1 MPLISIEKLDH
12 DTDTRLAVWRIT
24 EDVDELFSI
33 VHFTE
38 TEKADFIRFYKSP
51 SRQKEI
57 LAVRVLLEVLFSAG
71 VKLSHDANGCP
82 FLSNGYNISITHT
95 KDFAA
100 VIVSKTYRV
109 SVDMEFI
116 SARVLKVKEKFLRSD
131 EYADTLTSVM
141 LHWCAK
147 ETVYKLYSGFHLALS
162 EMRVNSIS
170 DDEFCGIVHAE
181 NLRAGT
187 DVLIHYRIKGSLVL
201 TFACV

>member
-1 MPLISIEKLDH
+1 MPLDSIEKLDH
-12 DTDTRLAVWRIT
+12 DTDTMLVLWSIT

-33 VHFTE
+33 DHFTE

-57 LAVRVLLEVLFSAG
+57 LAVRALLEVLFGVG

-95 KDFAA
+95 RGFAA
-100 VIVSKTYRV
+100 VIVSKIHCV

-116 SARVLKVKEKFLRSD
+116 SARVLKVKEKFLCSD
-131 EYADTLTSVM
+131 EHADTLTSVM

-147 ETVYKLYSGFHLALS
+147 ETVYKLYSSSHLALS

-170 DDEFCGIVHAE
+170 GDEFCGIVHAE
-181 NLRAGT
+181 NLHAGI

-201 TFACV
+201 TFACI